1 MASAC
6 GPLRGLH
13 DPGRPGRPE
22 DPTASSVEVI
32 ENHPSGIRF
41 AYGLCILYSASPR
54 ADRVA
59 RGSFDARRPG
69 RGYGLEKVTD
79 SITAEN
85 RRTAPSSTSQHT
97 VTRTGRSRHR
107 QDPSRGA
114 ALSLS
119 LALSFCC
126 CYYSV
131 PFEGNL
137 LPRISALAAA
147 PPQPRPVAKLM
158 SPRLVPARAP
168 ITRAPP
174 HRRIPCGT
182 RRCSRCSSCAPRRRR
197 APRATGC
204 TWRGTPARSGS
215 HSRSQR
221 ARRVARSPSL

>member
-1 MASAC
+1 M
-6 GPLRGLH
+6 H
-13 DPGRPGRPE
+13 
-22 DPTASSVEVI
+22 
-32 ENHPSGIRF
+32 
-41 AYGLCILYSASPR
+41 
-54 ADRVA
+54 ADRLVGCTTRGVPGAPKILRRVASRSSRIILRVYVSYTACVFCTAHPHARIA

-79 SITAEN
+79 SIL
-85 RRTAPSSTSQHT
+85 RKSTHCANGFQSQHT

-107 QDPSRGA
+107 GQDPSRA
-114 ALSLS
+114 APLSPS
-119 LALSFCC
+119 HSPSRSAA

-147 PPQPRPVAKLM
+147 APQPRPVAKLM

-174 HRRIPCGT
+174 LRRIPCGT

-215 HSRSQR
+215 HSRSRR